1 MSRVPPVH
9 TAIRNCRRDEG
20 GPLEIGNQVLISS
33 HRKLLLPKAMVVSV
47 LQFSNDRSVFVRHDA
62 SPLVVTIL
70 AESLHLKEHA
80 VQTIMSRAQPS
91 VMPSD
96 G

>member
-1 MSRVPPVH
+1 
-9 TAIRNCRRDEG
+9 
-20 GPLEIGNQVLISS
+20 VLISS

>member
-1 MSRVPPVH
+1 
-9 TAIRNCRRDEG
+9 
-20 GPLEIGNQVLISS
+20 VLISS

-47 LQFSNDRSVFVRHDA
+47 LQFFNDRSVFVRHDA

>member
-1 MSRVPPVH
+1 
-9 TAIRNCRRDEG
+9 
-20 GPLEIGNQVLISS
+20 VLISS

-62 SPLVVTIL
+62 SPLVATIL

>member
-1 MSRVPPVH
+1 
-9 TAIRNCRRDEG
+9 
-20 GPLEIGNQVLISS
+20 VLISS

-70 AESLHLKEHA
+70 TESLHLKEHA